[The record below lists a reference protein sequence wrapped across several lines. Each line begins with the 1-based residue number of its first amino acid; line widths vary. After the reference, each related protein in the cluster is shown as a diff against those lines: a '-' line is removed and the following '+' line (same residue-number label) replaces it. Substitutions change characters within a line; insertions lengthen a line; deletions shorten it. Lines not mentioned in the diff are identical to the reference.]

1 MLHGLREDSEA
12 EMDET
17 QPADLTI
24 LVVEDYEDTSLAM
37 RLALEDRGYRII
49 EAADGAQAVEVA
61 ERERPEIIL
70 MDLQLPVL
78 DGLAATERIR
88 AIPELSETIIV
99 AVTAHQE
106 ADYRARAL
114 AVGCNAFVSKPI
126 DFEWLNELLVSL
138 VQ

>member
-1 MLHGLREDSEA
+1 MA
-12 EMDET
+12 ER

-24 LVVEDYEDTSLAM
+24 LVVEDYEEGSLAM
-37 RLALEDRGYRII
+37 RLALEKYGYRVL
-49 EAADGAQAVEVA
+49 EAADGQLAVEVA
-61 ERERPEIIL
+61 ERERPDIIL
-70 MDLQLPVL
+70 MDLQLPVM

-88 AIPELSETIIV
+88 ANPDLGETIIV

-114 AVGCNAFVSKPI
+114 AAGCNAFVSKPI

>member
-1 MLHGLREDSEA
+1 MLLCLREGSED

-37 RLALEDRGYRII
+37 RLALEDRGYRIL

-61 ERERPEIIL
+61 ARERPDIIL

-78 DGLAATERIR
+78 DGLSATERIR
-88 AIPELSETIIV
+88 ANPELGEVIIV

-114 AVGCNAFVSKPI
+114 AAGCNAFVSKPI
-126 DFEWLNELLVSL
+126 DFEWLNDLLVSL
-138 VQ
+138 VH

>member
-1 MLHGLREDSEA
+1 MLLPFGSDRRRNGA
-12 EMDET
+12 T
-17 QPADLTI
+17 QPATCL

-37 RLALEDRGYRII
+37 RLALEDQGYRIL
-49 EAADGAQAVEVA
+49 EAADGEQAVEVA
-61 ERERPEIIL
+61 ARERPDIIL

-88 AIPELSETIIV
+88 ANPELRDVVVV

-106 ADYRARAL
+106 AEYRTRAL
-114 AVGCNAFVSKPI
+114 AAGCNAFVTKPI
-126 DFEWLNELLVSL
+126 DFEWLKDLLNNL

>member
-1 MLHGLREDSEA
+1 
-12 EMDET
+12 MDET

-37 RLALEDRGYRII
+37 RLALEDRGYRIL
-49 EAADGAQAVEVA
+49 EAADGEKAVEVA
-61 ERERPEIIL
+61 ARERPDIIL

-78 DGLAATERIR
+78 DGLSATERIR
-88 AIPELSETIIV
+88 ANPDLREVVVV

-114 AVGCNAFVSKPI
+114 AAGCNAFVSKPI
-126 DFEWLNELLVSL
+126 DFEWLDGLLVSL
-138 VQ
+138 VH

>member
-1 MLHGLREDSEA
+1 
-12 EMDET
+12 MDET

-37 RLALEDRGYRII
+37 RLALEDRGYRIL

-61 ERERPEIIL
+61 ARERPDIIL

-88 AIPELSETIIV
+88 ANPELGGVIIV

-106 ADYRARAL
+106 SDYRARAL
-114 AVGCNAFVSKPI
+114 AAGCNAFVSKPI
-126 DFEWLNELLVSL
+126 DFEWLNDLLVSL